1 MAHQRQALLQQ
12 HGVYVSA
19 HPHLSTSYLYLA
31 CSFFDLKAFAE
42 AIEAQEQAL
51 AIERAVL
58 APDHPE
64 HQKSLAQLYYY
75 RKAFGDYLLDTQ
87 QYAPALQQYQLLYEP
102 SQDPQLANRIAICHY
117 HLADYAQALHY
128 YERAYAS
135 QAIPA
140 PVYWNNTGLAQAKLG
155 QFTQA
160 HNCFSELQNLIPD
173 AGLVYRDWCLYH
185 CLKGEADQAL
195 SQLEKALR
203 LGYKDLDWLQT
214 EPALAPIRN
223 TERFQRAIA
232 SLETTEPASPR
243 R

>member
-160 HNCFSELQNLIPD
+160 HKCFSELQKLIPD
-173 AGLVYRDWCLYH
+173 NGLVYRNWCFYY
-185 CLKGEADQAL
+185 CLQGETQRAL
-195 SQLEKALR
+195 DHLAKAIE
-203 LGYKDLDWLQT
+203 LGYDNLDWLQT
-214 EPALAPIRN
+214 EPALAPIRPLPPYQALLQ
-223 TERFQRAIA
+223 TLQRQKQ
-232 SLETTEPASPR
+232 
-243 R
+243 